1 MSEELKTCPN
11 PWCEPTLNPITISER
26 DSKGDFTLLAKRCVD
41 CGVQSPA
48 KPTLDEAIAAWNT
61 RADDT
66 LRAENE
72 MRTAELDFAVEKMA
86 AYRSE
91 NELLR
96 EAVKVADDAINE
108 MFRYFDGGE
117 TRGSY
122 DGNPERAQLRKAG
135 YATRNA
141 LSRVVK

>member
-1 MSEELKTCPN
+1 MPEKEYSVIYLAPPCFGFERNWCKDDAPADCDCPN
-11 PWCEPTLNPITISER
+11 GPHPWVKFVN
-26 DSKGDFTLLAKRCVD
+26 
-41 CGVQSPA
+41 
-48 KPTLDEAIAAWNT
+48 EAELT
-61 RADDT
+61 T
-66 LRAENE
+66 LRAQNE

-86 AYRSE
+86 AYRAE

-122 DGNPERAQLRKAG
+122 DGKPERAQLRKAG

-141 LSRVVK
+141 LAQVGQ

>member
-1 MSEELKTCPN
+1 MFFQKALWPSDGN
-11 PWCEPTLNPITISER
+11 V
-26 DSKGDFTLLAKRCVD
+26 DSIIHDGVSQ
-41 CGVQSPA
+41 CGMVGFSIG
-48 KPTLDEAIAAWNT
+48 TTDESVMAAWNT
-61 RADDT
+61 RATEAT